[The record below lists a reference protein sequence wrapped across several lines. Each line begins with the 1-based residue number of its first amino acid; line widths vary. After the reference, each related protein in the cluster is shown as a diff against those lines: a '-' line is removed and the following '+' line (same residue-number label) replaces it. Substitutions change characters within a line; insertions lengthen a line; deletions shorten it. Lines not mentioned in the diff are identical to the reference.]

1 MKIIVIRHAEVD
13 FCWSRRCTS
22 EGFDS
27 DCREYDNAPIK
38 GMTCKKTTIR
48 YQRIYISTLPRSRDT
63 AVKLFPNDKC
73 IESGLIDE
81 VPLRSSFDTKKKM
94 PLWFWNMSGRLQWF
108 INSTRQIEG
117 RSQTRKRASR
127 FVTLIRNENR
137 NCAVVTHG
145 FFMHTL
151 LQELKKAG
159 FRINNFSVKYKN
171 GEYVIADNDE

>member
-73 IESGLIDE
+73 IEQSIDAIPFLFREGLASKSVGIRIQQQE
-81 VPLRSSFDTKKKM
+81 QNIAKANIYSCLPLDSM
-94 PLWFWNMSGRLQWF
+94 
-108 INSTRQIEG
+108 I
-117 RSQTRKRASR
+117 
-127 FVTLIRNENR
+127 
-137 NCAVVTHG
+137 
-145 FFMHTL
+145 
-151 LQELKKAG
+151 
-159 FRINNFSVKYKN
+159 
-171 GEYVIADNDE
+171 